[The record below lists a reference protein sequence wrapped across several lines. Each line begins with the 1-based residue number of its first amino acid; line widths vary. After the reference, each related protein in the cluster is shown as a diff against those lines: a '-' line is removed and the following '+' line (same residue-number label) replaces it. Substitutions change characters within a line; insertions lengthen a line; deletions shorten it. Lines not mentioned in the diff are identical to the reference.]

1 MPDKQASTLT
11 AAEFALAK
19 ARAAEILA
27 SIKRKYPT
35 LKPRAVLTIPLGQC
49 DLDSGPETIL
59 RECSALLAD
68 TPAKLELKHLPALSK
83 EPTPAERE
91 RRAGTVE
98 DLSAGLLYRTDCL
111 IELRFGHLDYP
122 KIRELQTDDLVDR
135 TRTPV
140 SGASI
145 RIVLGALQQILTDS
159 TILSQDAQMC

>member
-1 MPDKQASTLT
+1 MSENQSTTLT

-27 SIKRKYPT
+27 AIKRKYPT
-35 LKPRAVLTIPLGQC
+35 LKPRAVLTFSPCQC

-59 RECSALLAD
+59 RECPALLAD
-68 TPAKLELKHLPALSK
+68 TAAKLELKHLPALSK
-83 EPTPAERE
+83 EPTPTERE
-91 RRAGTVE
+91 QRARRIEV
-98 DLSAGLLYRTDCL
+98 LSADLIYRSTCL
-111 IELRFGHLDYP
+111 VELRFGHLDYP

-145 RIVLGALQQILTDS
+145 RIVLGELGDLR
-159 TILSQDAQMC
+159 

>member
-1 MPDKQASTLT
+1 MPDNQAPTLS

-27 SIKRKYPT
+27 TIKRKHPT
-35 LKPRAVLTIPLGQC
+35 LKPRDVLTFSPNQC

-59 RECSALLAD
+59 RECPALLAD
-68 TPAKLELKHLPALSK
+68 TPAKLELKHLPTLSK
-83 EPTPAERE
+83 EPTPSERE
-91 RRAGTVE
+91 RRAGRIE
-98 DLSAGLLYRTDCL
+98 DLSAGLLYRSDCL

-135 TRTPV
+135 TRTLV

-145 RIVLGALQQILTDS
+145 RIVLGQLGDIR
-159 TILSQDAQMC
+159 